1 MKESISCYQ
10 IRLGEH
16 DLTTSG
22 EGSLTEIDVA
32 VTKYT
37 NHESYSFPSN
47 DITVIELA
55 QEVDLNTYPPAC
67 LAKTSDAT
75 TFDGKTA
82 LVYGD
87 IDIDIDMNH
96 QEYF

>member
-1 MKESISCYQ
+1 M
-10 IRLGEH
+10 
-16 DLTTSG
+16 TTTG
-22 EGSLTEIDVA
+22 EGSLTERDLDVA
-32 VTKYT
+32 SYI
-37 NHESYSFPSN
+37 NHESFSFPNN

-55 QEVDLNTYPPAC
+55 QEVDLNTYTPAC

-87 IDIDIDMNH
+87 IDIDIDIDMNH